1 VARSADRKDVI
12 EFNRSQVANSMGHH
26 WLTWNA
32 RACLTELVLGKK
44 QILNDPTAFSLI
56 NWLSEGLGIWT
67 SMEELGY
74 NLCFRITKS
83 VYAGNTGQASK
94 GQDPSSMYM
103 ELCYDLATGRAK
115 NAITFFELSKMGL
128 NQLDDQALAMSWSVV
143 DYLIKERLDQF
154 RSLIQLLNK
163 RPSFR
168 MAFIEVFGDDSRRE
182 LLRKTKED
190 QHLDELYRLTTHDFE
205 LAWKAWVKNQNEY
218 KDASDPRKRKPR
230 QKREFPGDEEGK
242 KEADKPKRGK

>member
-1 VARSADRKDVI
+1 
-12 EFNRSQVANSMGHH
+12 
-26 WLTWNA
+26 
-32 RACLTELVLGKK
+32 
-44 QILNDPTAFSLI
+44 
-56 NWLSEGLGIWT
+56 
-67 SMEELGY
+67 
-74 NLCFRITKS
+74 
-83 VYAGNTGQASK
+83 
-94 GQDPSSMYM
+94 M

-242 KEADKPKRGK
+242 KEADKPKRGKEQRKRRSAAAGGDISPLGTLLSPGRLAPVALTRRLERAPPRAGTSLLAGLF